1 LDIRKNFFTEG
12 CEALA
17 ESRERVESLE
27 VLKECGDVALRDMDN
42 GHGGDGL
49 TVGLADLEV
58 FSSLNDSRVL
68 FLQHIS
74 MRYISHN
81 EQKCRQ

>member
-1 LDIRKNFFTEG
+1 MDIRKNFFTEG

-42 GHGGDGL
+42 GHGGVELMLGL
-49 TVGLADLEV
+49 VILKV
-58 FSSLNDSRVL
+58 FSNLSDSM
-68 FLQHIS
+68 I
-74 MRYISHN
+74 
-81 EQKCRQ
+81 